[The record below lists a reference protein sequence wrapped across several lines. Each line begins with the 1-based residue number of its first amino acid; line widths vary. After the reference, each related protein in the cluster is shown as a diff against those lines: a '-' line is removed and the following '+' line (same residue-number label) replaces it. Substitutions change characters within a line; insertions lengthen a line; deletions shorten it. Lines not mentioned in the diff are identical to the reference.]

1 MPSFTSNNAE
11 IHYQTF
17 GDPKKSRDRFF
28 KLARHELQH
37 VETTNYFFPEKLFC
51 DLL

>member
-17 GDPKKSRDRFF
+17 GDPKIPRSFFQTRWAQTSTCGNHKLLFSR
-28 KLARHELQH
+28 KIIL
-37 VETTNYFFPEKLFC
+37 
-51 DLL
+51 

>member
-1 MPSFTSNNAE
+1 MPSFTSNNAK

-17 GDPKKSRDRFF
+17 GDPKNPAIVFSNSLGTR
-28 KLARHELQH
+28 LQH